1 MLLDLHQNT
10 QISGGVKVFI
20 RLISLFLL
28 ENLTFQGGKK
38 INVSERID
46 GRFSDA
52 LHWHQYA
59 ELLLSRCD
67 GNSVTVDFTSYS
79 LRTNDIVFAAAGSL

>member
-1 MLLDLHQNT
+1 M
-10 QISGGVKVFI
+10 GVH
-20 RLISLFLL
+20 
-28 ENLTFQGGKK
+28 NLTFQGGKK

-46 GRFSDA
+46 GRYSDA

-67 GNSVTVDFTSYS
+67 GNSVTVDFTTYS
-79 LRTNDIVFAAAGSL
+79 LRKNDIVFAAAGSL